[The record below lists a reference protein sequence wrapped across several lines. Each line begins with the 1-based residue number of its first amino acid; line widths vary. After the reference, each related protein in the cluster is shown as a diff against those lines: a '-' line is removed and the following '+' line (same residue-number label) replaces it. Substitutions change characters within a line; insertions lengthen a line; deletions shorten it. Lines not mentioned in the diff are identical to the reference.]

1 MSRPDRLSSI
11 LRNEYAGRGPVPYT
25 REEVAQAAACIPLV
39 SHMLGRG
46 TVAEAVAAIAIAP
59 ASPAVRDL
67 LCEVFDVPPL
77 SCLALA

>member
-1 MSRPDRLSSI
+1 MSNATHLSGL
-11 LRNEYAGRGPVPYT
+11 LRGAYAARGGTPYT
-25 REEVAQAAACIPLV
+25 VEEIASAAACIPLV

-59 ASPAVRDL
+59 ASPVVRDL

-77 SCLALA
+77 SSLTLA